1 VASDDLIPDQ
11 KPEALQRYAE
21 RRIKLAIAQGEIEP
35 GTRLSPTALAT
46 EFGISHIPVR
56 EALTFL
62 SASGYVEHRHRMG
75 FFSLKLSSEDLADTY
90 HWRELLER
98 EAYILAVP
106 KITDG
111 DIKEMERL
119 VKELGRRT
127 KPKDRL
133 DYIILNREFHFIPF
147 KRAGSEKLLRF
158 LIYLWDISEPYMNAE
173 LVESSSGHAEHVD
186 VIALYKKR
194 DTDAIVA
201 LMDAHR
207 RKRLDSIAEWEVAHS
222 HKDGAPTKKKSAKAT
237 RTPDEPVPVGA

>member
-1 VASDDLIPDQ
+1 VALDDLAQDQ

-62 SASGYVEHRHRMG
+62 SASGYVQHKHRMG
-75 FFSLKLSSEDLADTY
+75 FFSLNLSSEDLADTY

-106 KITDG
+106 KITDA

-127 KPKDRL
+127 KPGDRL

-147 KRAGSEKLLRF
+147 KRAGSDKLLRF
-158 LIYLWDISEPYMNAE
+158 LNYLWDISEPYMNAE
-173 LVESSSGHAEHVD
+173 LVESSKGHAEHVE
-186 VIALYKKR
+186 VISLYKKR
-194 DTDAIVA
+194 DTQAIID
-201 LMDAHR
+201 LMELHR
-207 RKRLDSIAEWEVAHS
+207 KKRLEYIAEWEAAHGPRDEVVR
-222 HKDGAPTKKKSAKAT
+222 KKGARGSATA
-237 RTPDEPVPVGA
+237 PDEPVSVGV